1 MKVVFDPSTTN
12 DLLRG
17 LDPTQRE
24 AVASDAPLLA
34 IIAGAG
40 SGKTRVLTHRVAH
53 RCLTGTADASHVAV
67 LTFTRQAA
75 NELRRRL
82 RSLGIRDGII
92 AGTFHS
98 VALGLLR
105 QRWDE
110 QRDCEKCR

>member
-1 MKVVFDPSTTN
+1 MKVVFDPSTTD

-17 LDPTQRE
+17 LDPTQRA

-75 NELRRRL
+75 SELRRR
-82 RSLGIRDGII
+82 
-92 AGTFHS
+92 
-98 VALGLLR
+98 
-105 QRWDE
+105 
-110 QRDCEKCR
+110 